1 MQKRSNRTP
10 IVVAVASMALAIVVS
25 PAAAVGID
33 VASHNAPLSTESE
46 VLPGDGSVPFWPHET
61 GALVGT
67 SETFINLGA
76 DGSYYDPSIGRRV
89 FTINVK

>member
-1 MQKRSNRTP
+1 MHKRSNRTP
-10 IVVAVASMALAIVVS
+10 IVAAVASMALAIVVS

-33 VASHNAPLSTESE
+33 VASHNASLSTESE
-46 VLPGDGSVPFWPHET
+46 MLPGDGSVPLWPHET

-67 SETFINLGA
+67 SETFIDFSD

>member
-1 MQKRSNRTP
+1 MQKRSNRTT
-10 IVVAVASMALAIVVS
+10 IVAAVASMALVIMVS
-25 PAAAVGID
+25 PAAAVDTD
-33 VASHNAPLSTESE
+33 VASHHNSLSTESG

-67 SETFINLGA
+67 SETFIDLSA

-89 FTINVK
+89 FTTNAE

>member
-10 IVVAVASMALAIVVS
+10 IAAAVASMALAIVVS
-25 PAAAVGID
+25 PTAAAGSD
-33 VASHNAPLSTESE
+33 VASHHASVSTESD

-67 SETFINLGA
+67 SETFIDLRA

-89 FTINVK
+89 LTTNVK

>member
-10 IVVAVASMALAIVVS
+10 IAAAVASMALAIVVS
-25 PAAAVGID
+25 PTAAAGSD
-33 VASHNAPLSTESE
+33 VAGHHASVSTESG

-67 SETFINLGA
+67 SETFIDLRA
-76 DGSYYDPSIGRRV
+76 DGSYYDPSIGQRV
-89 FTINVK
+89 TINVK